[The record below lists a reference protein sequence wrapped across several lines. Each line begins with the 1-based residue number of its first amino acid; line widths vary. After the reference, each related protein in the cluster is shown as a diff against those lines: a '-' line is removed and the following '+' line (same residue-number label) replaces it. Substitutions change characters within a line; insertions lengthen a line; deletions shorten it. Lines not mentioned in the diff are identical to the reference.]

1 MTSKKKSKSKSKT
14 KKVKKKS
21 KKVKKTTKL
30 KKQPKQPKDPNV
42 LEIVEKEVEINCPVR
57 GKIKQIFK
65 VKVLKP
71 VKVEEK
77 RFIEPNDY
85 IEKIE
90 DDDMPIYGSTEPD
103 QED

>member
-1 MTSKKKSKSKSKT
+1 MTSKKKSKSKQKT
-14 KKVKKKS
+14 KKAKKKS

-30 KKQPKQPKDPNV
+30 KKQPKDPNV
-42 LEIVEKEVEINCPVR
+42 LEIVEREVEINCPVR

-77 RFIEPNDY
+77 KFIEPNDY